1 MNKQINLFLFDDGIR
16 KKLSFIST
24 FTEITFP
31 EAITKGYLTVRI
43 FKVLL
48 CLSEGKCFDFI
59 LAHLFLYLSRVL
71 FNVSVS
77 STNLSPIDK
86 YIFKT

>member
-16 KKLSFIST
+16 KKLSFISA

-31 EAITKGYLTVRI
+31 EAMSKGYLTVRI

-48 CLSEGKCFDFI
+48 CLSEGKYFDFI
-59 LAHLFLYLSRVL
+59 LAHLFCTFPYFQNLVH
-71 FNVSVS
+71 S
-77 STNLSPIDK
+77 SFEVNTEKNN
-86 YIFKT
+86 